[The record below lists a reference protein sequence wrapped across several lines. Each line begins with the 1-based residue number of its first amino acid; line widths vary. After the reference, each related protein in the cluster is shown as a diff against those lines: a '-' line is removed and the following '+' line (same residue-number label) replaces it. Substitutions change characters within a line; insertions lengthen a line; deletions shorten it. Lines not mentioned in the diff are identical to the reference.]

1 MHRRLRIMVTAVL
14 VVALASGVFL
24 AVRDSA
30 PSASAATTTT
40 TTTTMTTTTS
50 STPSTTTTSTPA
62 KFSAFYLDVGASASL
77 GMQPTGVLH
86 HNGRRTNTGYANDLL
101 YIEAL
106 QGVTLSLHQIGC
118 PAETVQSIL
127 NTTQADHC
135 YTLPKTQMTQAIAF
149 LRSNEGEAGVVS
161 IDLGFNNMRICMSAS
176 AVNEACVAA
185 AVAAVSVD
193 MPKVIKDLK
202 SAAGRHV
209 RFVGVE
215 YSDPFLAY
223 YLDGPNG
230 PAVAT
235 ASLEAVDSLNAA
247 LGKAFGAG
255 GVAVANVPGLFE
267 TDNTTRVSMQN
278 VGEIPANVQKAC
290 ELTWMCDPA
299 PFGPDDHPND
309 AGYSLIAQA
318 IAATLPKSW

>member
-1 MHRRLRIMVTAVL
+1 MHRRMSYGVTAVL

-24 AVRDSA
+24 AVRGSS
-30 PSASAATTTT
+30 PLASAATTTT
-40 TTTTMTTTTS
+40 TTTPTTTS
-50 STPSTTTTSTPA
+50 TPPTTTTSTPSR
-62 KFSAFYLDVGASASL
+62 FSAFYLDVGASASL
-77 GMQPTGVLH
+77 GMQPTGVVH

-106 QGVTLSLHQIGC
+106 QGVTLTLHQIGC

-127 NTTQADHC
+127 NTTEADHC
-135 YTLPKTQMTQAIAF
+135 YTLPKTQMTAAVAILEA
-149 LRSNEGEAGVVS
+149 NQGEAGVVT
-161 IDLGFNNMRICMSAS
+161 IDLGFNNIRICMSAT
-176 AVNEACVAA
+176 AVNEGCVAA
-185 AVAAVSVD
+185 AVAAVNVD
-193 MPKVIKDLK
+193 MPKVIEDLK
-202 SAAGRHV
+202 AAAGHHV
-209 RFVGVE
+209 RFVGLE
-215 YSDPFLAY
+215 YNDPFLAY
-223 YLDGPNG
+223 YLEGPNG

-247 LGKAFGAG
+247 LGKAYSAG
-255 GVAVANVPGLFE
+255 GVAVANVPGLFD
-267 TDNTTRVSMQN
+267 TDDTSRVSVPN